1 MIALRRARVPERG
14 QVVVDA
20 FARQT
25 RPTARLCVTVA
36 ARVAQIGW
44 VDLDECTNWNS
55 KTPVNIG

>member
-1 MIALRRARVPERG
+1 MIAVRRTSVPERG

-36 ARVAQIGW
+36 ARVAQIG
-44 VDLDECTNWNS
+44 
-55 KTPVNIG
+55 